1 MEDYRAGLQVE
12 NLLIEL
18 YRIEIVQARS
28 GLGPERL
35 LIELYRIEIVLYQI
49 S

>member
-18 YRIEIVQARS
+18 YRIEIVQDDAIWEDVKAFNRT
-28 GLGPERL
+28 L
-35 LIELYRIEIVLYQI
+35 
-49 S
+49 